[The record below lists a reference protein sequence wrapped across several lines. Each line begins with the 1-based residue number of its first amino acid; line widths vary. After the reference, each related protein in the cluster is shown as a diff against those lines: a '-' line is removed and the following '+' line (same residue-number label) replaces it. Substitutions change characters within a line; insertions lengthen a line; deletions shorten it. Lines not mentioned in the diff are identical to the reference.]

1 MKYGLAQKAHLGVH
15 FAEMDSKLAQTKGIK
30 SVRGIY
36 IGNVI
41 KNGGADKAGLKE
53 GDIIMKIDGRSVNS
67 NSELNEILAQH
78 SPGDV
83 VRVEVEREGKA
94 MEKEVTLL
102 NSAGNTDILKEDMGE
117 STAALN
123 GSFREITEN
132 EKQQY
137 GIAKGIVIE
146 KVGKS
151 PFARLGIRNGFII
164 TSIDKKANVSINDI
178 KSLENRKG
186 KVIIEGFYPN
196 DGRTYYFVLVL

>member
-1 MKYGLAQKAHLGVH
+1 
-15 FAEMDSKLAQTKGIK
+15 
-30 SVRGIY
+30 
-36 IGNVI
+36 
-41 KNGGADKAGLKE
+41 
-53 GDIIMKIDGRSVNS
+53 
-67 NSELNEILAQH
+67 
-78 SPGDV
+78 
-83 VRVEVEREGKA
+83 

-102 NSAGNTDILKEDMGE
+102 NSAGNTDILKEDIGE
-117 STAALN
+117 LTEVLN
-123 GSFREITEN
+123 GSFREITES

-178 KSLENRKG
+178 KNLEKRKG